1 MLRGLRQVVVT
12 RSFSLFNIKQKAMS
26 DTGKRYTYQLAEG
39 VTATFNT
46 PAPSNETLTILAK
59 VIELARKYHPK
70 AEQVEAPW
78 HPGCPKRPS
87 DGDCNCG

>member
-1 MLRGLRQVVVT
+1 MLPAVFHYSG
-12 RSFSLFNIKQKAMS
+12 IKQKVMS
-26 DTGKRYTYQLAEG
+26 DTEKRYTYQLAEG

-70 AEQVEAPW
+70 AEEVEKPW
-78 HPGCPKRPS
+78 HPSCTRYPS
-87 DGDCNCG
+87 DGHCNCG